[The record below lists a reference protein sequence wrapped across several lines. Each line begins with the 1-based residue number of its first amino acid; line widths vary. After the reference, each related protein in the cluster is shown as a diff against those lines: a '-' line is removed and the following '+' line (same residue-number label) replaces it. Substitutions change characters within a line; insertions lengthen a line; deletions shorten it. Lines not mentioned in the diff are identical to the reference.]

1 MKKVSSSIFVV
12 FFVLVAASICFAG
25 PWKGWRGSGGW
36 GVNSQYHK
44 FFDPKTIETIS
55 GEVVSAEKFVP
66 FKGMSYG
73 VVLTIKTDKE
83 TLQAHFGPVW
93 YVERLDVKLEK
104 GDKLEIKGSKTT
116 FLGKPVII
124 VSEFKKG
131 DAVFV
136 LRDSNGY
143 PIWAGWRR

>member
-1 MKKVSSSIFVV
+1 
-12 FFVLVAASICFAG
+12 
-25 PWKGWRGSGGW
+25 
-36 GVNSQYHK
+36 
-44 FFDPKTIETIS
+44 
-55 GEVVSAEKFVP
+55 
-66 FKGMSYG
+66 MSYG

-83 TLQAHFGPVW
+83 MLQAHFGTVW
-93 YVERLDVKLEK
+93 YIERLDVKLEK

-136 LRDSNGY
+136 LRDANGY